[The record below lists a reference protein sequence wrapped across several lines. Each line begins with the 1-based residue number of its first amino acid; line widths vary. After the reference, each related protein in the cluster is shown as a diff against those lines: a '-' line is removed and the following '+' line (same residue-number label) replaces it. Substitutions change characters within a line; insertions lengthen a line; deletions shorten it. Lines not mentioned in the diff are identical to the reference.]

1 MGNIGVCK
9 TLKTNYGRI
18 PEKMMFIVI
27 SGKGTEVEWG
37 SNQRENS
44 LCLYCLNV
52 LIVKCVNKH

>member
-37 SNQRENS
+37 SN
-44 LCLYCLNV
+44 
-52 LIVKCVNKH
+52 